1 MGTSIALRI
10 ADVPVSRSTRT
21 VRAWRAR
28 AREKLMAKVVL
39 PTPPLPDEIG
49 MMRLMATGRI
59 RVYRAET
66 FCVRRSLRGMN
77 AQRRLS
83 LVAIESV
90 QSMQIQLFRKLS
102 LFAELDDRELASVAA
117 VAKTR
122 RYAKDDV
129 VFHADESGD
138 GFCLIREG
146 QVKVTMISPEGKEI
160 ILSILG
166 PGDFF
171 GEMALLDDEPRSA
184 TVVATEA
191 LDLITIWRSDFL
203 QILAENFDIT
213 RKVLAEISQRLRT
226 ASNRIESLAT
236 MDVYGRLAR
245 FFLDLAKDQG
255 KVLDNGYVAVTRPT
269 HQAIAN
275 MIGTSRETVSRLIHD
290 LMRQNLL
297 ISEGKT
303 IYLKKTALDQ
313 FREEA

>member
-1 MGTSIALRI
+1 MQT
-10 ADVPVSRSTRT
+10 
-21 VRAWRAR
+21 
-28 AREKLMAKVVL
+28 
-39 PTPPLPDEIG
+39 
-49 MMRLMATGRI
+49 
-59 RVYRAET
+59 T
-66 FCVRRSLRGMN
+66 F
-77 AQRRLS
+77 
-83 LVAIESV
+83 
-90 QSMQIQLFRKLS
+90 FRKFP
-102 LFAELDDRELASVAA
+102 LFADLDDRELNSIAA

-138 GFCLIREG
+138 VFCLIREG
-146 QVKVTMISPEGKEI
+146 NVKVTMISPEGKEI
-160 ILSILG
+160 ILSLLG

-184 TVVATEA
+184 TVVATDNLE
-191 LDLITIWRSDFL
+191 LVTIWRSDFL
-203 QILAENFDIT
+203 QILGENFSIT
-213 RKVLAEISQRLRT
+213 KKVLAEISRRLRN

-245 FFLDLAKDQG
+245 FFLDLAKDSG

-297 ISEGKT
+297 LSEGKT
-303 IYLKKTALDQ
+303 IYLRKTALDQ
-313 FREEA
+313 FRAEAS

>member
-1 MGTSIALRI
+1 MQ
-10 ADVPVSRSTRT
+10 
-21 VRAWRAR
+21 
-28 AREKLMAKVVL
+28 
-39 PTPPLPDEIG
+39 
-49 MMRLMATGRI
+49 AT
-59 RVYRAET
+59 
-66 FCVRRSLRGMN
+66 F
-77 AQRRLS
+77 
-83 LVAIESV
+83 
-90 QSMQIQLFRKLS
+90 FRKFP
-102 LFAELDDRELASVAA
+102 LFADLDDRELSAIAA

-138 GFCLIREG
+138 VFCLIREG

-160 ILSILG
+160 ILSLLD

-184 TVVATEA
+184 TVVATEP
-191 LDLITIWRSDFL
+191 LELITIWRSDFL
-203 QILAENFDIT
+203 QILSENFDIT
-213 RKVLAEISQRLRT
+213 KKVLAEISRRLRT

-255 KVLDNGYVAVTRPT
+255 KMLDNGYVAVTRPT
-269 HQAIAN
+269 HQSIAN

-297 ISEGKT
+297 LSEGKT
-303 IYLKKTALDQ
+303 IYLRKTALDQ
-313 FREEA
+313 FRAEV